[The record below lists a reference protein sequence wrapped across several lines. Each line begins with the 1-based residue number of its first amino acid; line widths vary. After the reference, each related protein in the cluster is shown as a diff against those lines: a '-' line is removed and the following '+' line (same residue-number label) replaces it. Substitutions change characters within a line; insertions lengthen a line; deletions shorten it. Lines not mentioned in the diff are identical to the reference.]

1 MPSCGAVLRLAIH
14 ANRPASSWLSSDL
27 FRGSGAAIHDFL
39 LSVVESNGVD
49 HLTKSGGDEAEC
61 LSFTKAGGWL
71 RDGPYNGLALKVLQV
86 EICPLFNPVENQR
99 VRCAEVPWVKL
110 SGTT

>member
-1 MPSCGAVLRLAIH
+1 MPSCRAVLGPAIH
-14 ANRPASSWLSSDL
+14 ANRPASSSPSSDL

-39 LSVVESNGVD
+39 LSVVESKGVD
-49 HLTKSGGDEAEC
+49 HRTNPVMTKREC
-61 LSFTKAGGWL
+61 LSVTKAGGWL

-99 VRCAEVPWVKL
+99 VRCAEVP
-110 SGTT
+110 